1 MSVVFSEFLQPYRER
16 PQTSKLLADK
26 LVTGA
31 LGMRSKMTREERV
44 KEREKLKEAKSE
56 TELALSIIH
65 YLVRAVFGELR
76 KLRMLDHTTQT

>member
-1 MSVVFSEFLQPYRER
+1 MFVFSEFLQPYRER

-44 KEREKLKEAKSE
+44 KEREKIKEAKSKRQQE
-56 TELALSIIH
+56 KIQKAQIW
-65 YLVRAVFGELR
+65 G
-76 KLRMLDHTTQT
+76 D

>member
-1 MSVVFSEFLQPYRER
+1 MTVLSELLQPYRER
-16 PQTSKLLADK
+16 PQTSKLLADR

-56 TELALSIIH
+56 IDGFTSCYCI
-65 YLVRAVFGELR
+65 VVSQCTF
-76 KLRMLDHTTQT
+76 